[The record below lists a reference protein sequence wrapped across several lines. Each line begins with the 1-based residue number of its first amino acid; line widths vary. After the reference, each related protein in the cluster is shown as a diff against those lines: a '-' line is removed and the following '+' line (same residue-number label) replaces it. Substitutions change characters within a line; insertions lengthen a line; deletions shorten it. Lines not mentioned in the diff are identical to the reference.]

1 MGDAETTVA
10 PFVIHRTPEPPAGAG
25 VILVVGGIDRGQW
38 VCRGRDIPKWEGIM
52 KPAIAITLAVSV
64 LLAATTATAQ
74 AQRSHIGP
82 HVGYNFDVDRA
93 LIGAQLLLPVG
104 RSVELYPS
112 FDYYFVDQ
120 GSLVGFSGDLKFR
133 FPTGGPAMFY
143 FGGGVNFLRASAG
156 GSSNTDTGWDLLF
169 GLESRRGMTHPYVE
183 GRVLNHSGSSF
194 QLAAGLNFTLF

>member
-1 MGDAETTVA
+1 
-10 PFVIHRTPEPPAGAG
+10 
-25 VILVVGGIDRGQW
+25 
-38 VCRGRDIPKWEGIM
+38 M
-52 KPAIAITLAVSV
+52 KSAFAMTLAVGV
-64 LLAATTATAQ
+64 LLTASAATAH

-82 HVGYNFDVDRA
+82 HAGYNFDVDRA
-93 LIGAQLLLPVG
+93 LIGAQMLLPVG

-133 FPTGGPAMFY
+133 FPTGGPSMFY
-143 FGGGVNFLRASAG
+143 FGGGVNVLRASAG
-156 GSSNTDTGWDLLF
+156 GTSNTDTGWDLLF
-169 GLESRRGMTHPYVE
+169 GLESRRGVTHPYIE